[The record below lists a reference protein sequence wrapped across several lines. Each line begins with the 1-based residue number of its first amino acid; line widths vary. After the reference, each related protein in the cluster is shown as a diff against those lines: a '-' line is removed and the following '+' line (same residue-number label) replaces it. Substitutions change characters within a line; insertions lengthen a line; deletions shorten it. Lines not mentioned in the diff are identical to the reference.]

1 MKRFVTRALIVV
13 AAILGIVFAQVAPA
27 SASAPDDSPGKLA
40 SDLAALWTG
49 VLQTP
54 GPVNPAAG
62 HGPSPS
68 CWDLGDNTVAPFTF
82 VTQTP
87 SCTVNADTKLFV
99 AGWTTECSTFDSDCD
114 GDADFGNCDG
124 TTPGQL
130 LICARKRDSNK
141 APVVTFDGK
150 NVPLTEVKTP
160 PLNIVL
166 PEDNIF
172 DELGIPTPGGTG
184 VSVAHGFV
192 ALLGPLDPGT
202 HTIVFT
208 GNFPTGTTT
217 IVVESGQ

>member
-1 MKRFVTRALIVV
+1 MFPTLCHSPPSFVRMLSVPLL
-13 AAILGIVFAQVAPA
+13 LGMLAGCQHEQPLYPVEGQVT
-27 SASAPDDSPGKLA
+27 L
-40 SDLAALWTG
+40 
-49 VLQTP
+49 
-54 GPVNPAAG
+54 
-62 HGPSPS
+62 
-68 CWDLGDNTVAPFTF
+68 
-82 VTQTP
+82 
-87 SCTVNADTKLFV
+87 
-99 AGWTTECSTFDSDCD
+99 
-114 GDADFGNCDG
+114 
-124 TTPGQL
+124 
-130 LICARKRDSNK
+130 
-141 APVVTFDGK
+141 DGK